1 MLKAREVLQEVTAFK
16 GGRKDVD
23 KKVEDMNEE
32 EKAVF
37 DVLEDEG
44 QVGAGEDGELSIL
57 RGCGLG
63 LSVKFDSGYIGL
75 LLPPGLLRVR
85 NQAQVEGQTV
95 NLLGYGAVGQLW

>member
-44 QVGAGEDGELSIL
+44 QVGAGEDGELDDDFVL
-57 RGCGLG
+57 MLNGGVPALE
-63 LSVKFDSGYIGL
+63 LV
-75 LLPPGLLRVR
+75 
-85 NQAQVEGQTV
+85 
-95 NLLGYGAVGQLW
+95 